1 MNRSRFQTARRF
13 LIFWTL
19 FIGLGAV
26 GGALMM
32 LLDPSGRAM
41 GMDAMLPYFQVLP
54 FADVLFQDLTFSGI
68 ALLIVN
74 GWTNLTAAVL
84 LLLRK
89 RSGILLGGI
98 FGVTLMLWICIQ
110 FYMFPSNFMST
121 SYFLFGL
128 AQAVTGYAA
137 YVFEQQGEFGRRI
150 IFWCTTR
157 RIHTGMPPRRWIGFW
172 GFSIVDF
179 EVYSAEKGK

>member
-1 MNRSRFQTARRF
+1 MNRSRFQTARRI

-74 GWTNLTAAVL
+74 G
-84 LLLRK
+84 
-89 RSGILLGGI
+89 
-98 FGVTLMLWICIQ
+98 
-110 FYMFPSNFMST
+110 
-121 SYFLFGL
+121 
-128 AQAVTGYAA
+128 
-137 YVFEQQGEFGRRI
+137 
-150 IFWCTTR
+150 
-157 RIHTGMPPRRWIGFW
+157 
-172 GFSIVDF
+172 
-179 EVYSAEKGK
+179 